1 MMPWPHFT
9 HGNDHWAVILG
20 GVIVI
25 ILAIVF
31 KVHSS
36 NPAESDGFFLRVIKI
51 HSTTS
56 EGK

>member
-9 HGNDHWAVILG
+9 HGNDHWTVILG

-25 ILAIVF
+25 ILAIVQF
-31 KVHSS
+31 LPVQTQLR
-36 NPAESDGFFLRVIKI
+36 DGFLRVIKI